1 MSIVYDPR
9 VAMRFA
15 MFDAFSEMNS
25 LTKQDLSRSSGQR
38 QARISLRRIELS
50 LDQLVEQT
58 QKLREFIQE
67 AESKEFDD

>member
-1 MSIVYDPR
+1 MSTAYDPR

-25 LTKQDLSRSSGQR
+25 LTKQDLSRASGQR

>member
-1 MSIVYDPR
+1 MSTAYDPR

>member
-1 MSIVYDPR
+1 
-9 VAMRFA
+9 
-15 MFDAFSEMNS
+15 
-25 LTKQDLSRSSGQR
+25 
-38 QARISLRRIELS
+38 LRRIELS